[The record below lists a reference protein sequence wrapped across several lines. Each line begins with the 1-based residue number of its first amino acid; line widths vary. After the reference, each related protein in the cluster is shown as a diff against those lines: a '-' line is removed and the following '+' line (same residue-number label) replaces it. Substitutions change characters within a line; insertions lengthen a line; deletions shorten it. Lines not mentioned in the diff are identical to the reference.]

1 MSLGL
6 GHTGWKWKAS
16 EFKIPK
22 TESISLRFPLA
33 SRRSENGQ
41 VRPPSH
47 TLMGI
52 LQSSGNKSHRKEMRE
67 TSVKTRKELLSCD
80 NAIYRDHGGDKKQS
94 RSGAVL
100 TATPLGSRV
109 QGPSWS
115 MVIRLLLGCSPE
127 RDLATDRW
135 LSRRHECESFQ
146 TRRVTVELSME
157 DGATLKGIENN
168 AKQARK

>member
-1 MSLGL
+1 
-6 GHTGWKWKAS
+6 
-16 EFKIPK
+16 
-22 TESISLRFPLA
+22 
-33 SRRSENGQ
+33 
-41 VRPPSH
+41 
-47 TLMGI
+47 
-52 LQSSGNKSHRKEMRE
+52 MRE

-115 MVIRLLLGCSPE
+115 TVILLLLGCSPE
-127 RDLATDRW
+127 RDLATDGW

-157 DGATLKGIENN
+157 DGATLEGIENN